1 VSNLRGNAVKLVL
14 SGLAILALLSACTV
28 AGPFALTVTVDPAD
42 ATITLAGPADPSV
55 DYQVDVGVFRYLLT
69 AGSYTVSVEAVGYA
83 SEAQQVDLGADTA
96 ISFDLESTSDWTG
109 VDVGAVGVP
118 GGFDPVTLT
127 VEGAGAGIEGD
138 LDAFHFVYQNVAG
151 DVEITA
157 RVADL
162 TGGSAAR
169 AGVMLRDGLD
179 PDARYAAVL
188 VTGDGEV
195 RFQGRTTTGGTTQA
209 GSGGSGPTWLKL
221 VRVGDTFTGYS
232 SDDGQDWIRIASL
245 DIALPN
251 ALLAGHAVTSGDTA
265 ASAEADFDD
274 SDIGDPTLFPPPPPT
289 GGEGTF
295 SGPQK
300 VWQPLTIS
308 WEGPTADELD
318 DTPNPFLDL
327 RLDVTFTGPSAQSY
341 TVPGYFDGDGVGG
354 SSGDV
359 WRVRFTPDEAGT
371 WSYLVSFRSGDA
383 IAVSTDA
390 GASTSFDGD
399 SGEFLIDARDPGAPG
414 FLRWGR
420 LEYVGDHYLKLRDGP
435 YWIKTGI
442 DSPEDFLGYGD
453 FDATPSDH
461 LYSAHVADWQA
472 GDPTWDGGKG
482 KGIIGALNYLGDLG
496 MNSIYFLPMN
506 IGGDGQNTWPYA
518 GSIDPAG
525 SAANDNLHFDL
536 SKLLQWEIVFAHAQ
550 ARGVA
555 LHVVLAEGEK
565 DNKEELDDATLG
577 VERKLF
583 HRELVAR
590 FGHHNALFWNI
601 AEEYN
606 YNPGGEPQALP
617 LSAGTV
623 MAFADHLRSV
633 DPYDHPI
640 TVHNWDNTN
649 AWDPFFGEAPFDA
662 TSMQIN
668 PADLAAESKIEAWRS
683 KSTSEGRPIMI
694 SLDEFRRT
702 DIDNLDDQRRD
713 FLWPILLSG
722 GHLEYIIQ
730 GTRSIDDFGPYE
742 ELWRWSGI
750 ARAFLESNLPYWE
763 MQPADALLSGETG
776 DDGEVFAKSGEVY
789 AVYLPDA
796 SASGSLNLSATSG
809 DFTLRWF
816 NPRTGAF
823 DGGATTISGGA
834 PVALGSPPNSS
845 GEDWVALIER

>member
-1 VSNLRGNAVKLVL
+1 VPNLRGNAFKLVL
-14 SGLAILALLSACTV
+14 SGLALLALLSACTE
-28 AGPFALTVTVDPAD
+28 AGTFALTVTVDPTNASI
-42 ATITLAGPADPSV
+42 TIAGPAEPSV

-69 AGSYTVSVEAVGYA
+69 GGSYTVSVAAAGYTP
-83 SEAQQVDLGADTA
+83 EMQQVELGADTA
-96 ISFDLESTSDWTG
+96 IGFDLESTSEWTG
-109 VDVGAVGVP
+109 ADVGAVGVP
-118 GGFDPVTLT
+118 GDFDPTTLT
-127 VEGAGAGIEGD
+127 VDGAGAGIDSG

-157 RVADL
+157 RIADV
-162 TGGSAAR
+162 TGGANAR
-169 AGVMLRDGLD
+169 AGVMLRESLD
-179 PDARYAAVL
+179 ADARYAAVL
-188 VTGDGEV
+188 LTGGGEV
-195 RFQGRTTTGGTTQA
+195 RFQGRAVVGGASQT
-209 GSGGSGPTWLKL
+209 GSGGSGPTWLKM

-232 SDDGQDWIRIASL
+232 SDDGQSWSRIASL
-245 DIALPN
+245 DITLPD
-251 ALLAGHAVTSGDTA
+251 AMLAGLAVTSGDTA
-265 ASAEADFDD
+265 ASAQADFDD
-274 SDIGDPTLFPPPPPT
+274 TDIGEPTLFPPTPSD
-289 GGEGTF
+289 GEGTF
-295 SGPQK
+295 SGPQR

-308 WEGPTADELD
+308 WEGPAADELD
-318 DTPNPFLDL
+318 DAPNPFLDL

-341 TVPGYFDGDGVGG
+341 TVPGYFDGDGQGG

-359 WRVRFTPDEAGT
+359 WRVRFPPDEAGS

-383 IAVSTDA
+383 IAVSSDA

-399 SGEFLIDARDPGAPG
+399 GGSFLVDARDPGAPG

-420 LEYVGDHYLKLRDGP
+420 LEYVGGHYLKLRDGP

-442 DSPEDFLGYGD
+442 DSPEDLLGYAD

-461 LYSAHVADWQA
+461 RYSAHVGDWGAD
-472 GDPTWDGGKG
+472 DPTWDSGKG

-536 SKLLQWEIVFAHAQ
+536 SKLGQWEIVFTHAQ
-550 ARGVA
+550 ERGIA

-606 YNPGGEPQALP
+606 YNPGSEPQALP
-617 LSAGTV
+617 LSPSTV

-649 AWDPFFGEAPFDA
+649 AWDPFFGAAPFDA
-662 TSMQIN
+662 TSLQIN
-668 PADLAAESKIEAWRS
+668 PADLAAESKIEGWRS
-683 KSTSEGRPIMI
+683 QSTSEGRPIMI

-702 DIDNLDDQRRD
+702 DTDNLDDQRRD

-722 GHLEYIIQ
+722 GHLEYIIE

-750 ARAFLESNLPYWE
+750 ARAFMESNLPYWE
-763 MQPADALLSGETG
+763 MEPADALLSSETG
-776 DDGEVFAKSGEVY
+776 DDGEVFVKGGEVY
-789 AVYLPDA
+789 VVYLPDA
-796 SASGSLNLSATSG
+796 SVSGSLDLSATSG
-809 DFTLRWF
+809 DFTQRWF
-816 NPRTGAF
+816 DPRTGTFA
-823 DGGATTISGGA
+823 GSSTTITGGA
-834 PVALGSPPNSS
+834 PVALGSPPNSP
-845 GEDWVALIER
+845 GEDWVALLER